1 MGVDR
6 SSSRISRACPNCW
19 RPSRIKEVKRKCFLP
34 RSAQKIVNVLLS
46 LIVSLF
52 LRSMIHCPT
61 MHIRRREKGSFVN
74 ASFRPWRCLDHVF
87 SPENEKPRGFKRS
100 VRKMVCSKD
109 KSGLVSSEPIGQ
121 YSRIRR
127 KCQAAP
133 KRL

>member
-1 MGVDR
+1 M
-6 SSSRISRACPNCW
+6 
-19 RPSRIKEVKRKCFLP
+19 KFLY
-34 RSAQKIVNVLLS
+34 
-46 LIVSLF
+46 LF
-52 LRSMIHCPT
+52 DLTPIYGM
-61 MHIRRREKGSFVN
+61 
-74 ASFRPWRCLDHVF
+74 
-87 SPENEKPRGFKRS
+87 ENEKPRGFKRS